1 MENFPDS
8 LDSSV
13 KKSEYDFSTEQI
25 HFKRSDNVDIMY
37 LTDSAAEILKK
48 ILTQT
53 SPSDANLLWPQGK
66 HSTQKIRLTF
76 TPTNNNWYLIWFQS
90 SASVLLWVFS
100 FENDVISL
108 HTPDWIWKIYRFL
121 DTDPLFLLGLFYQI
135 EQYDLS
141 KQSQLLSWK
150 SQIDQ
155 PSVWSL
161 IIGTSNNVN
170 ATF

>member
-1 MENFPDS
+1 MENLPDS

-76 TPTNNNWYLIWFQS
+76 TPTNNN
-90 SASVLLWVFS
+90 
-100 FENDVISL
+100 
-108 HTPDWIWKIYRFL
+108 
-121 DTDPLFLLGLFYQI
+121 
-135 EQYDLS
+135 
-141 KQSQLLSWK
+141 
-150 SQIDQ
+150 
-155 PSVWSL
+155 
-161 IIGTSNNVN
+161 
-170 ATF
+170 